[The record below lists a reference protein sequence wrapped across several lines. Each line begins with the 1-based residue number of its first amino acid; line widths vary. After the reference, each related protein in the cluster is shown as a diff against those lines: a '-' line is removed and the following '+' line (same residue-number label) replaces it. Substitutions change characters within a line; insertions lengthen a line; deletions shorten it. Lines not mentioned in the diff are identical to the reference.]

1 VVQLS
6 PIHEDSELILAA
18 EDCDRAIFSEI
29 HRFTQNDRRI
39 INKLIAHG
47 PVLLQGGRG
56 SGKSALMIAA
66 SQEMAPYDPA
76 ADVIGIYVSLR
87 HLPLLRSEGEAYESI
102 FCGLLVDEIK
112 KTAHI
117 CNVPFESEP
126 NVRSLQYAIANLSA
140 TVSKRVV
147 LLFDDAAHIGR
158 EASLEE
164 FFSIFRTLS
173 SSSVSC
179 KAAIYPGVTHFG
191 NRFDVYNDA
200 TVIDVTRD
208 QDQPEFGELFADV
221 IRARYPA
228 LAAAEYVTNLTYE
241 RVGRFLGLSVLGN
254 MRGFIFAC
262 GKLQDTTTSGAIGL
276 NSLGRVMLLL
286 ATNYYWPLLE
296 EVTPKLGKYSP
307 MVEPARILAERL
319 VSECVNRNVLRKS
332 VLIHRE
338 FISAMPKPF
347 EILEYVGFL
356 ARREA
361 SRSLKSGGRG
371 TRYSMNLCLLYEQAP
386 GPRLTSELYMTY
398 ERGSNDPLEIHT
410 TSKFPKLLMPIP
422 STDSELQ
429 ILKEPVSCLSKSNA
443 YPYGL
448 TQRMVTTLIRAGIDT
463 VRALSE
469 ASDEA
474 LDALDWVGPAT
485 VRRMRN
491 VVGQAV
497 WM

>member
-1 VVQLS
+1 MTTT
-6 PIHEDSELILAA
+6 HEDSELILAA

-29 HRFTQNDRRI
+29 HRFTKNDTRI

-66 SQEMAPYDPA
+66 SQEMAPYDPES
-76 ADVIGIYVSLR
+76 DVVGVYVSLR
-87 HLPLLRSEGEAYESI
+87 HLPLLRSEGEAYEKI

-112 KTAHI
+112 KTAEA
-117 CNVPFESEP
+117 CKRSFESEP
-126 NVRSLQYAIANLSA
+126 NVKALQYAIANLSA
-140 TVSKRVV
+140 SLGKRIV

-173 SSSVSC
+173 SSAVSC

-208 QDQPEFGELFADV
+208 EDQPEYGELFADV
-221 IRARYPA
+221 VRARYPN
-228 LAAAEYVTNLTYE
+228 LAAAEYVTNLSYE
-241 RVGRFLGLSVLGN
+241 RVAKFLGLCLLGN

-262 GKLQDTTTSGAIGL
+262 GKLQDHLASGAIGL
-276 NSLGRVMLLL
+276 KAIGNVMQLL

-307 MVEPARILAERL
+307 MVEPAKLLAERL
-319 VSECVNRNVLRKS
+319 VEECTNKKVLRKS
-332 VLIHRE
+332 VLIHRD
-338 FISAMPKPF
+338 FIAAMPKPF
-347 EILEYVGFL
+347 EILEYVGFI

-371 TRYSMNLCLLYEQAP
+371 TRFSMNLCLLFEQAP
-386 GPRLTSELYMTY
+386 GLRLTSELYMAY
-398 ERGSNDPLEIHT
+398 EQGSSEPLEIHT
-410 TSKFPKLLMPIP
+410 SSKFPKLEMPIP
-422 STDSELQ
+422 ATDGELQ
-429 ILKEPVSCLSKSNA
+429 ILREPVSCLKKSNA

-448 TQRMVTTLIRAGIDT
+448 TERMVQLLTNAHIET

-469 ASDEA
+469 ASDAE
-474 LDALDWVGPAT
+474 LDDLERVGPAT

-491 VVGQAV
+491 VVGQAI

>member
-1 VVQLS
+1 MVGLT
-6 PIHEDSELILAA
+6 ITYEDSELILAA

-29 HRFTQNDRRI
+29 HRFTRNDRRI

-66 SQEMAPYDPA
+66 SQEMAPYDIVS
-76 ADVIGIYVSLR
+76 DVVGVYVSLR
-87 HLPLLRSEGEAYESI
+87 HLPLLRSEGEAYEKI
-102 FCGLLVDEIK
+102 FCGLLADEIR
-112 KTAHI
+112 KTAETFDV
-117 CNVPFESEP
+117 NFESDP
-126 NVRSLQYAIANLSA
+126 NVRSLQYAIAKLSE
-140 TVSKRVV
+140 TLSKRIV

-208 QDQPEFGELFADV
+208 EDQPEFGELFADV
-221 IRARYPA
+221 IKARYPL
-228 LAAAEYVTNLTYE
+228 LAEAEYVTNLPYE
-241 RVGRFLGLSVLGN
+241 RAAKFLGLCVLGN

-262 GKLQDTTTSGAIGL
+262 GKLQDQIAAGPIGL
-276 NSLGRVMLLL
+276 KALGNVMQFL

-307 MVEPARILAERL
+307 MVEPAKILAERL
-319 VSECVNRNVLRKS
+319 VAECTGKHSVRKS
-332 VLIHRE
+332 VLIHRD
-338 FISAMPKPF
+338 FVTAMPKPF

-361 SRSLKSGGRG
+361 SRALKSGGRG
-371 TRYSMNLCLLYEQAP
+371 TRYSVNLCLLFEQAP
-386 GPRLTSELYMTY
+386 GLRLTTELFTVY
-398 ERGSNDPLEIHT
+398 ETEKKDPLEIHT
-410 TSKFPKLLMPIP
+410 TSKFPKLLMPLP
-422 STDSELQ
+422 AKDGELQ
-429 ILKEPVSCLSKSNA
+429 ILKEPVSCLAKSNA

-448 TQRMVTTLIRAGIDT
+448 TPRMVHTLKKANIDT
-463 VRALSE
+463 VRDLSE
-469 ASDEA
+469 TSDKK
-474 LDALDWVGPAT
+474 LDELEWVGPAT